1 MVTRP
6 MPSMMVRMLAARAT
20 AEPSSSDSTSVTS
33 DRTRPAAIARPSQPR
48 AYMKKARKLRTQA
61 TTLKNT
67 ALTGETPCHC
77 TSAGACHI
85 SMASRL

>member
-1 MVTRP
+1 
-6 MPSMMVRMLAARAT
+6 
-20 AEPSSSDSTSVTS
+20 
-33 DRTRPAAIARPSQPR
+33 
-48 AYMKKARKLRTQA
+48 MKKARKLRTQA